1 MTECRPTVIGRKREA
16 AEMCIVRS
24 PSRFLRSRLQTMI
37 SMERSTRKCNDQV
50 AVEDCTISIQNHPW
64 RERVAQ
70 WCYDVVDHLGASREV
85 VYHAMN
91 ILDRYLAA
99 SCEEGSMDKLDY
111 ELASITSLFLAL
123 RVSGAINLKVT
134 ELLQMS
140 RSGLQIKDILSTGTI
155 ILEALTWEHRI
166 LTPTDFVKAILGLLQ
181 SAIDCKTCLSLY
193 ELSSYLV
200 EISVCDQNFSR
211 IPPSKIAFVA
221 LLVAMKCDPDCAIDQ
236 NIFTY
241 FIHMVHQETGM
252 SLDSAEIKP
261 LFSRLQRIY
270 KQSQDSS
277 PVTSPHLIIDEEEET
292 TVNIQ
297 RSSDILT
304 HLKNSDVT
312 SAVADLRPTSP

>member
-1 MTECRPTVIGRKREA
+1 MKEFRPTVIGRKREA
-16 AEMCIVRS
+16 EEMTIVRS
-24 PSRFLRSRLQTMI
+24 PSLFSRSRLQTLI
-37 SMERSTRKCNDQV
+37 SVERLTRKCNGQV
-50 AVEDCTISIQNHPW
+50 ALEESTISIQNHPW
-64 RERVAQ
+64 RERVVQ

-123 RVSGAINLKVT
+123 RVSGAMNLKVT

-155 ILEALTWEHRI
+155 ILEALSWEHRI

-200 EISVCDQNFSR
+200 EISVCDQYFSR

-221 LLVAMKCDPDCAIDQ
+221 LLVAMKCDPDCAIDR
-236 NIFTY
+236 NTFTY

-261 LFSRLQRIY
+261 LFSRLQCIY
-270 KQSQDSS
+270 NQSQDSS
-277 PVTSPHLIIDEEEET
+277 PVTSPHVIIDEEEEN
-292 TVNIQ
+292 TVNI
-297 RSSDILT
+297 RPSSDMLT

-312 SAVADLRPTSP
+312 SAVAA